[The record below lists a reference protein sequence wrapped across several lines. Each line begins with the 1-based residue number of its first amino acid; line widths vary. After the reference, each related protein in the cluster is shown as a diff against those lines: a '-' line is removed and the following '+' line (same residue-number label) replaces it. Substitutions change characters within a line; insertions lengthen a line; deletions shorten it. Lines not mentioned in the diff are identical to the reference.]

1 MTMTKSNSRNVEKVT
16 EHFRVTQMSSS
27 PQNSYPR
34 NCHRIVIS
42 ICIPLL
48 STKTFIKSV
57 TSIRRVLRI
66 VINFFLIQKK
76 SSEIRIVVE
85 KLKSRCIFRGGASF
99 LLFFFFIVQIRDTKR
114 LFSSTTRNYRCI
126 NNMYIYFSRA
136 GHRRKFLRHRG

>member
-1 MTMTKSNSRNVEKVT
+1 MTMTKSNSRIVEKVT

-99 LLFFFFIVQIRDTKR
+99 LLFFFYCADSGHEKVIFIDDTK
-114 LFSSTTRNYRCI
+114 LQVY
-126 NNMYIYFSRA
+126 
-136 GHRRKFLRHRG
+136 